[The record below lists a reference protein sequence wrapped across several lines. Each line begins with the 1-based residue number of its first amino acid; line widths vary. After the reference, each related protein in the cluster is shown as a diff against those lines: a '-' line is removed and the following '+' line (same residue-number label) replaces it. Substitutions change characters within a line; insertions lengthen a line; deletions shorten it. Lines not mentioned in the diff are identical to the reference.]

1 MKVEFLTTLSGI
13 ETYHSG
19 DKVEIDDAEALRL
32 IDAGIAIPC
41 VKKQYDEVLA
51 KVLKE
56 EAEKEEKEQQIM
68 KILYEN
74 ELQEEKEKLLARVLE
89 IDTILGLASKDT
101 QK

>member
-41 VKKQYDEVLA
+41 VKNQYDKVLE

-56 EAEKEEKEQQIM
+56 EAEKEEKEQQIT

-74 ELQEEKEKLLARVLE
+74 ELIEEKEKLLARVLE
-89 IDTILGLASKDT
+89 IDTILGLVPKDA
-101 QK
+101 QE